1 MSVLRRS
8 EKSAVAGPTGPA
20 EEGGDRLTG
29 MKPLAHDDDER
40 PRREDLNYG
49 QTLFTRSP
57 VPLPRWL
64 RGRKQKPH

>member
-8 EKSAVAGPTGPA
+8 KKSAVAAPAGPA
-20 EEGGDRLTG
+20 EESRDRLTG